1 MGAKLSREEARS
13 RLIGP
18 GLPLELD
25 EIEIRG
31 EVTRVWKHT
40 PPNLRDVF
48 AATVAHG
55 DATFLVLGDDRIS
68 YAEHHGMVCR
78 FAQALRERYEVHK
91 GDRVV
96 LAMRNIPEW
105 SVAFWAVTS
114 IGAIAV
120 PLNAW
125 LSAAE
130 LKYCVADSGSKVAV
144 VDAKRAELLR
154 ACRDDPELR
163 GMIVARDN
171 HATPDSDVD
180 RWEDVLA
187 SVPHGMPL
195 PEASIEPDDDAT
207 IFYTSGTT
215 GQPKGA
221 VGTHRNLCSN
231 IMTVAYRSA
240 MKQLCRGVTPAML
253 GGKKTAAITLVPVP
267 FFHVTGCHSIL
278 CPSVLSGAKLILMHR
293 WDPERAL
300 ELIEREKVTNLVGVP
315 GMILQIVE
323 APRFK
328 DHDTSSLV
336 SIGYGGAPAMP
347 KLAERIGAL
356 LPQVD
361 AENAYGLTEAS
372 SVVSFIAG
380 EYYRRKPEST
390 GHAVPI
396 CDVKIVDDSGLSQP
410 AGALGEIFIKGP
422 NVVRGY
428 WNNPEASA
436 QTFVDGWMRT
446 GDIGLIDEECCLDVL
461 DRAKDML
468 IRGGENVY
476 CVEVENAL
484 SSHPGVMEAAV
495 IGKPHAVLGQEVA
508 AVVRISPTHRVSEQE
523 LIGYCESR
531 IAKFK
536 VPVMIDVRR
545 EPLPCN
551 AAGKIV
557 KRQLQIELFPDLHV
571 ENADVGLAWAA
582 SAP

>member
-1 MGAKLSREEARS
+1 MQKVPFMAAKLSREEARS

-18 GLPLELD
+18 GLPFELD

-40 PPNLRDVF
+40 RLNLREVF
-48 AATVAHG
+48 ATTAAHG
-55 DATFLVLGDDRIS
+55 DADFLVLGDERVS
-68 YAEHHGMVCR
+68 YAEHHDLVCR
-78 FAQALRERYEVHK
+78 FAWALRERYGVRG
-91 GDRVV
+91 GDRVA

-105 SVAFWAVTS
+105 SVAFWAITS
-114 IGAIAV
+114 IGAIVV

-130 LKYCVADSGSKVAV
+130 LKFCLGDSGARLAV
-144 VDAKRAELLR
+144 VDAKRAELLS
-154 ACRDDPELR
+154 ADQDELELR
-163 GMIVARDN
+163 GIIVARADR
-171 HATPDSDVD
+171 AAPITAVD

-187 SVPHGMPL
+187 AVPRGAAL

-215 GQPKGA
+215 GRPKGA
-221 VGTHRNLCSN
+221 VGTHRNFCSN
-231 IMTVAYRSA
+231 IMTVAYRAA
-240 MKQLCRGVTPAML
+240 MKQLCRGVMPAKL
-253 GGKKTAAITLVPVP
+253 GGKKTAATTLVPVP
-267 FFHVTGCHSIL
+267 FFHVTGSHSIL
-278 CPSVLSGAKLILMHR
+278 CPSVLSGAKLILMQR

-300 ELIEREKVTNLVGVP
+300 ELIERERVTNVVGVP
-315 GMILQIVE
+315 GMILQILE
-323 APRFK
+323 SPRFK
-328 DHDTSSLV
+328 DYDTSSLV

-347 KLAERIGAL
+347 KLAERIAAL
-356 LPQVD
+356 LPQAD
-361 AENAYGLTEAS
+361 AENGYGLTEAS
-372 SVVSFIAG
+372 SIVSFNAG

-396 CDVKIVDDSGLSQP
+396 CDVRIVDDRGRSQP
-410 AGALGEIFIKGP
+410 TGALGEIFVKGP

-436 QTFVDGWMRT
+436 ETFRAGWMRT
-446 GDIGLIDEECCLDVL
+446 GDIGLIDEEGCLHVL

-484 SSHPGVMEAAV
+484 NSHPAVMEAAV

-508 AVVRISPTHRVSEQE
+508 AVVRIAPTHRVSEQE
-523 LIGYCESR
+523 LISYCESR

-536 VPVMIDVRR
+536 VPVLIDVRR
-545 EPLPCN
+545 TPLPCN
-551 AAGKIV
+551 AAGKVI
-557 KRQLQIELFPDLHV
+557 KRRLVQELFP
-571 ENADVGLAWAA
+571 E
-582 SAP
+582 S